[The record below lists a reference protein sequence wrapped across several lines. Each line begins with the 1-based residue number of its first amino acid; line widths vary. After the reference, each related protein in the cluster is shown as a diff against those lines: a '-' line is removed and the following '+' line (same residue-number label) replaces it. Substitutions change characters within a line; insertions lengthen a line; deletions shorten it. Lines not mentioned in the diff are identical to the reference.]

1 MEREQQLAEDY
12 VRDEAQASTTPMPAS
27 VPDVGASDTSEIEQ
41 QLEQGLGASQTD
53 DLELCSTTELLELF
67 EGYYETDKK
76 QLENN
81 FLISHTGF
89 HVDLDLD
96 HPALS
101 DPGNVPRAAAPVRAE
116 VGTGPGDCDIESLI
130 ATE

>member
-1 MEREQQLAEDY
+1 MRRL
-12 VRDEAQASTTPMPAS
+12 VRAVTGSWTRSGHATKRS
-27 VPDVGASDTSEIEQ
+27 
-41 QLEQGLGASQTD
+41 
-53 DLELCSTTELLELF
+53 STTELLELF